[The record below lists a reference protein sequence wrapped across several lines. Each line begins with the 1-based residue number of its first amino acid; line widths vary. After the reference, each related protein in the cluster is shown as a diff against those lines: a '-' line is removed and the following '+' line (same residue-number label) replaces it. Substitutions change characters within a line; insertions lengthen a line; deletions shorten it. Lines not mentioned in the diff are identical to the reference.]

1 LRGTAATLHPR
12 ELFKPR
18 KAAVTVNLSFAPSY
32 REASLPD
39 PVTRPELFEGVLW
52 RRAFA
57 YLVDLCCIG
66 VIAIF
71 AWVVFAVLWVLSFG
85 MLGPALWFLFGLIPL
100 AYHTFLVSGRH
111 SATLGMR
118 LFDLQL
124 RSWTGERP
132 VFLQALAHTA
142 IFYLSVGATCLLIL
156 LFALFNRR
164 KRTLHD
170 LLAGMLM
177 VRTLRYIDP
186 QY

>member
-1 LRGTAATLHPR
+1 M
-12 ELFKPR
+12 
-18 KAAVTVNLSFAPSY
+18 TVNLSFAPSY

-39 PVTRPELFEGVLW
+39 PVARPELFEGVLW

-71 AWVVFAVLWVLSFG
+71 VWVVFAVLWVLSFG

-142 IFYLSVGATCLLIL
+142 IFYLSVGATCSLIL

-186 QY
+186 RY